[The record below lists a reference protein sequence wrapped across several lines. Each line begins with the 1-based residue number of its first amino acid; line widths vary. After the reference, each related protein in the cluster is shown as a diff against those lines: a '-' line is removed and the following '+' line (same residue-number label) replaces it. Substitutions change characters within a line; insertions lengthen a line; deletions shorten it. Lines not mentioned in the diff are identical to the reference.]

1 MPPVLKNKIVWIPAL
16 CAVLVA
22 AYALVGFV
30 WAPKLLRDALLDGI
44 QKNTGLKASVGEIR
58 VNPFLLQL
66 EVKDFSLPDGKDST
80 LLGFQR
86 LFVDF
91 EVSSL
96 WHRAFVFQDIE
107 IGGPYANAVIS
118 PQGLLNFAALKPKS
132 TEPAPAAPVAK
143 DAALPL
149 IEVVSFSVTQGA
161 ASYEDRSRADPI
173 ALKLDPITFEL
184 KDFTTGVTTGAQGG
198 RFKFT
203 GASKLGERLQWQGHF
218 SLQPL
223 SSDGQFRIDALRAQT
238 LWSYVKKQV
247 AFFVPSG
254 SIDLNGEY
262 TFALRAQP
270 ELQVKLAQVSLKDL
284 AIRPAES
291 GPDWITVPQL
301 TVAGTSLDLSQHAVH
316 VDSINIDRA
325 RVLAWMEPGGALNL
339 QQLAKPAHAG
349 ASETPAPA
357 LSPTA
362 SSAPLKPVATPTPPQ
377 SEWTVQ
383 LGAFTLRDA
392 TLSMQ
397 DRSTTP
403 AASFELAPMNLQVG
417 GISQDLSHPLDV
429 QLDSGINAKGKLT
442 MKGSVWPAPL
452 LADLNVGLAGFQL
465 EAIQP
470 YLAQHTALTLKDGS
484 LNVDGKLHVEPP
496 SDSAPAGK
504 HVGKR
509 RVETKPMLQFAGNVS
524 VDHLHTVDNLLRQD
538 LIKWNRL
545 QIKGINFQHAPDR
558 LDVDQI
564 LANRLYARVLVEP
577 DRTLNVAQ
585 VLAGPK
591 GLPPPSADTP
601 SDSAAPE
608 AAAAK
613 PVASRP
619 VPAKDSKKAV
629 VAAAV
634 PPPAPATPMMPINI
648 KKVVVQASSANFSD
662 LSLKPNFSASI
673 VALEGSVT
681 GLSSKPN
688 SRAKIDLHGQVDRF
702 SPVAIQGEVNVFSS
716 VLYTDVSMSFRNMEL
731 TTFNPYS
738 GKFAGYNISKGKLTT
753 ELSYKID
760 GRKLNAGHHIIID
773 QLEFGEK
780 TASKD
785 AVSLP
790 VKLAVALLKDRHG
803 VIDLE
808 VPVTGSLDD
817 PHFRLGPIVWKVV
830 LNLLVKIVTSP
841 FALLGSMF
849 GGGPDLQFVD
859 FPAGVGTLDEA
870 GQTRVKIIAKALVE
884 RPQLKIAV
892 PLATVT
898 ELDRP
903 ALIESKLHSLL
914 LEQQRPQKSRK
925 KDAAV
930 ELPAF
935 DSLPAPTQL
944 ELLAA
949 VYKKQ
954 TGGPTKFPA
963 PAEVPPASDAPAP
976 SKAELKSQQ
985 LSANIAFLRAAL
997 LKSLSVDDAEVQA
1010 LAQARASAIQQVL
1023 LTDTQIDPA
1032 RVFLVANEKVKAQAN
1047 AVRLELT
1054 LE

>member
-1 MPPVLKNKIVWIPAL
+1 MPPVFKEKIVWIPAL
-16 CAVLVA
+16 CALLLA
-22 AYALVGFV
+22 AYALIGFV
-30 WAPKLLRDALLDGI
+30 WAPKLLHDALLDGI
-44 QKNTGLKASVGEIR
+44 KKNTGLQARVGEIHF
-58 VNPFLLQL
+58 NPFLLQL
-66 EVKDFSLPDGKDST
+66 EVKDFSLPDENGSALT
-80 LLGFQR
+80 GFAR

-96 WHRAFVFQDIE
+96 WRRAFVFQDIE
-107 IGGPYANAVIS
+107 LGGPYANAVIS
-118 PQGLLNFAALKPKS
+118 PQGLLNFSALKPKS
-132 TEPAPAAPVAK
+132 TEPGQPAAESK
-143 DAALPL
+143 DAALPS
-149 IEVVSFSVTQGA
+149 IQVASVSVTQGA

-184 KDFTTGVTTGAQGG
+184 KDFTTGAEGG

-223 SSDGQFRIDALRAQT
+223 SSDGQFQIDALRAQT
-238 LWSYVKKQV
+238 LWNYVRKQV
-247 AFFVPSG
+247 GFFVPSG
-254 SIDLNGEY
+254 TIDLNGEY
-262 TFALRAQP
+262 TFTLRTQP

-301 TVAGTSLDLSQHAVH
+301 TVAGTNLDLSKHAVH
-316 VDSINIDRA
+316 VDSISIDRA
-325 RVLAWMEPGGALNL
+325 RVVAWMEPGGALNL
-339 QQLAKPAHAG
+339 QQLLKPARAG
-349 ASETPAPA
+349 VSEAPPPGLLQPASG
-357 LSPTA
+357 
-362 SSAPLKPVATPTPPQ
+362 APLKPVVTPTPRP

-383 LGAFTLRDA
+383 LGAFLVHDA
-392 TLSMQ
+392 ALSIQ
-397 DRSTTP
+397 DRSTKP
-403 AASFELAPMNLQVG
+403 AVSVELAPMNLQVG
-417 GISQDLSHPLDV
+417 GISQDLSHPLNV
-429 QLDSGINAKGKLT
+429 QFDSGVNARGKLT
-442 MKGSVWPAPL
+442 VTGSVRPAPL

-470 YLAQHTALTLKDGS
+470 YLAQHTALTLKDGA
-484 LNVDGKLHVEPP
+484 LNVEGKLHVEPP
-496 SDSAPAGK
+496 SDSAPA
-504 HVGKR
+504 VARVSKR
-509 RVETKPMLQFAGNVS
+509 RVETKPMLQFAGDVS
-524 VDHLHTVDNLLRQD
+524 VDHLHTIDNLLRQD
-538 LIKWNRL
+538 LVKWNRV
-545 QIKGINFQHAPDR
+545 QIKGINFQRAPDR

-577 DRTLNVAQ
+577 DRTLNVTQ
-585 VLAGPK
+585 VLAGPE
-591 GLPPPSADTP
+591 GLPPSSADAP
-601 SDSAAPE
+601 SDSAVPP

-613 PVASRP
+613 PATSRR
-619 VPAKDSKKAV
+619 VPAKDAKKGV

-634 PPPAPATPMMPINI
+634 PPPASAPPMMPINI

-662 LSLKPNFSASI
+662 LSLQPNFSAGI

-702 SPVAIQGEVNVFSS
+702 SPVAIRGEVNVFSS

-753 ELSYKID
+753 ELSYKIE

-773 QLEFGEK
+773 QLEFGDK

-817 PHFRLGPIVWKVV
+817 PHFRLGPIIWKVV

-859 FPAGVGTLDEA
+859 FPAGLGTLDEA
-870 GQTRVKIIAKALVE
+870 GQNRVKTIAKALVE

-892 PLATVT
+892 PLAAVS

-903 ALIESKLHSLL
+903 ALLESKLHALL
-914 LEQQRPQKSRK
+914 LEQQRPQNPRK
-925 KDAAV
+925 KDASA
-930 ELPAF
+930 EPPAF
-935 DSLPAPTQL
+935 DSLPPPTQM
-944 ELLAA
+944 ELLAT
-949 VYKKQ
+949 VYKKL
-954 TGGPTKFPA
+954 TGGAAKFPA
-963 PAEVPPASDAPAP
+963 PAEVPPAPDVPAP
-976 SKAELKSQQ
+976 SKAELKAQQ
-985 LSANIAFLRAAL
+985 LSANIAFLRAEL
-997 LKSLSVDDAEVQA
+997 LKSLSVDEAEVQA
-1010 LAQARASAIQQVL
+1010 LAQARAGAIQQVL

-1032 RVFLVANEKVKAQAN
+1032 RVFLVANNKAKAQAN

>member
-1 MPPVLKNKIVWIPAL
+1 MPPVFKKKIVWIPAL
-16 CAVLVA
+16 CALLLA
-22 AYALVGFV
+22 AYALAGFV
-30 WAPKLLRDALLDGI
+30 WAPKLLRDALLKGI
-44 QKNTGLKASVGEIR
+44 RDNTGLQASVGEIR
-58 VNPFLLQL
+58 INPFLLQL
-66 EVKDFSLPDGKDST
+66 EIKDFSLPDAKDSA

-91 EVSSL
+91 EASSL
-96 WHRAFVFQDIE
+96 WHRAYVFQDIE

-118 PQGLLNFAALKPKS
+118 PRGLLNFAALKPKS
-132 TEPAPAAPVAK
+132 TAPAQAPPVSQEASLPSIQVA
-143 DAALPL
+143 
-149 IEVVSFSVTQGA
+149 SFSVTQGA

-184 KDFTTGVTTGAQGG
+184 KDFTTGVTTGAEGG

-223 SSDGQFRIDALRAQT
+223 SSDGQFQIDALHAHT
-238 LWSYVKKQV
+238 LWNYVKQQV

-254 SIDLNGEY
+254 TIDLNGAY

-270 ELQVKLAQVSLKDL
+270 ELQLKLAQVSLKDL

-301 TVAGTSLDLSQHAVH
+301 TVTGTSLDLSKHAVH
-316 VDSINIDRA
+316 VESINIDRA
-325 RVLAWMEPGGALNL
+325 KVVAWMEPGGALNL
-339 QQLAKPAHAG
+339 QQLAKPARMSPA
-349 ASETPAPA
+349 AAVDTP
-357 LSPTA
+357 
-362 SSAPLKPVATPTPPQ
+362 SAVPVKPVVTPTPPP
-377 SEWTVQ
+377 SAWTVQ
-383 LGAFTLRDA
+383 LSEFTLHEA
-392 TLSMQ
+392 ALSMQ

-403 AASFELAPMNLQVG
+403 AASFELAPMNLRVG
-417 GISQDLSHPLDV
+417 DISQDLSKPLALQFDT
-429 QLDSGINAKGKLT
+429 GINAKGKLT
-442 MKGSVWPAPL
+442 LNGSVRPAPL
-452 LADLNVGLAGFQL
+452 LADLKVGLTGFQL

-470 YLAQHTALTLKDGS
+470 YLSQHTALTLSDGD
-484 LNVDGKLHVEPP
+484 LNVEGQLQVEPP
-496 SDSAPAGK
+496 SDAAPAARRA
-504 HVGKR
+504 GKR
-509 RVETKPMLQFAGNVS
+509 SAENKPMLQFAGDVS
-524 VDHLHTVDNLLRQD
+524 VDRLHTVDNLLRQD
-538 LIKWNRL
+538 LVKWNRV
-545 QIKGINFQHAPDR
+545 QIKGIHFSHAPDR
-558 LDVDQI
+558 LDVEQI
-564 LANRLYARVLVEP
+564 IANRLYARVLVEP

-591 GLPPPSADTP
+591 GLPPPSSESP
-601 SDSAAPE
+601 SDETAAG

-613 PVASRP
+613 LVASRRTP
-619 VPAKDSKKAV
+619 VRNSKKAV
-629 VAAAV
+629 VAVAA
-634 PPPAPATPMMPINI
+634 PAPTPATPMMPLSI
-648 KKVVVQASSANFSD
+648 KKIVLQASSANFSD

-790 VKLAVALLKDRHG
+790 VKLAVALLKDRNG
-803 VIDLE
+803 VIDLD

-817 PHFRLGPIVWKVV
+817 PHFRLGPIIWKVV

-849 GGGPDLQFVD
+849 GGGPDLQYVD
-859 FPAGVGTLDEA
+859 FPAGLGALDEA
-870 GQTRVKIIAKALVE
+870 GQNRVKTIAKALAE

-892 PLATVT
+892 PLAGVPD
-898 ELDRP
+898 LDRP
-903 ALIESKLHSLL
+903 ALLDSKLHSLL
-914 LEQQRPQKSRK
+914 LEQQRAQNPRK
-925 KDAAV
+925 KDAAMQP
-930 ELPAF
+930 PAF
-935 DSLPAPTQL
+935 DTLPPPAQL

-954 TGGPTKFPA
+954 TGGAAKFPT
-963 PAEVPPASDAPAP
+963 PAEAAAAPDVPAP
-976 SKAELKSQQ
+976 SKADLKAQQ
-985 LSANIAFLRAAL
+985 LTLNIDFLRTEL
-997 LKSLSVDDAEVQA
+997 LKTIQVDDAEVQA

-1032 RVFLVANEKVKAQAN
+1032 RVFLVANNKAKAQAN